1 MSTPPPLSG
10 TTRSDFLNRIAD
22 DRRRAVEA
30 MKLRTPAHE
39 LRARLV
45 TQHPAGRLERAL
57 RRDGGAAPL
66 RMICEVKRASPSR
79 GPLNPGVDPVA
90 TARLYEAGGASAIS
104 LVTEPAYFG
113 GELEWIDRVRPAT
126 RLPLLLKDFVVDP
139 YQILDAAV
147 RGADGVLLI
156 AAMHSDVGLQRLIS
170 EALLLGLDALVEIH
184 DVTELRTALKAG
196 ATLVGINNR
205 DLRTFEV
212 RRETA
217 LELLPQVPE
226 PVTTV
231 AESGLSA
238 PDDLRALRATRCDAV
253 LMGEVFMTSDDP
265 AATLARL
272 AAAARG

>member
-1 MSTPPPLSG
+1 TPRPRSWSRARRRTCRTASRRRARRSIPAGRARSSPSSPHSGASASADMSTPPPLSG

-126 RLPLLLKDFVVDP
+126 RL
-139 YQILDAAV
+139 
-147 RGADGVLLI
+147 
-156 AAMHSDVGLQRLIS
+156 
-170 EALLLGLDALVEIH
+170 
-184 DVTELRTALKAG
+184 
-196 ATLVGINNR
+196 
-205 DLRTFEV
+205 
-212 RRETA
+212 
-217 LELLPQVPE
+217 
-226 PVTTV
+226 
-231 AESGLSA
+231 
-238 PDDLRALRATRCDAV
+238 
-253 LMGEVFMTSDDP
+253 
-265 AATLARL
+265 
-272 AAAARG
+272 